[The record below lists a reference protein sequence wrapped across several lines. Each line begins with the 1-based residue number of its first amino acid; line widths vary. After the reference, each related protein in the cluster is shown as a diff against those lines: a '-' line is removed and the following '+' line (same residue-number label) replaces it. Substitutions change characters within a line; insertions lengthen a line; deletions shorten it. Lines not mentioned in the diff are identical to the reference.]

1 MGDTRPLGPCGVRL
15 EELKQKLNEL
25 LGIYKE
31 TYPDVI
37 HLREEIRRLESEP
50 RSVDNDQPS
59 VDGRQADGL
68 RTAAERSVS
77 RSIHS

>member
-1 MGDTRPLGPCGVRL
+1 MSRSLNPRGARL

-31 TYPDVI
+31 SYPDVV

-50 RSVDNDQPS
+50 RV
-59 VDGRQADGL
+59 G
-68 RTAAERSVS
+68 
-77 RSIHS
+77 